1 MSLRVAL
8 SMWAAQNHQH
18 GKVRHEDVDE
28 FGAQEQSVALC
39 TGCTGQHC
47 APCPPP
53 LYILQIY
60 VRSIFPAECCDWH
73 ARDQHADERTCC
85 MARRLI
91 ACG

>member
-28 FGAQEQSVALC
+28 FGAQEQSVALWINLSC
-39 TGCTGQHC
+39 
-47 APCPPP
+47 
-53 LYILQIY
+53 
-60 VRSIFPAECCDWH
+60 ECCDW
-73 ARDQHADERTCC
+73 HADERTCC